1 MATYTLTDGTR
12 KTQLT
17 ISGDTTVV
25 FPTKLDYFGVRSL
38 DGANILVSKI
48 KAPTIL
54 EDGVYSTDEGDGDVV
69 VDDGVFTDTLYLK
82 GSGTVVVYGGAKSNH
97 LPFKATGKGGDD
109 GGTLRMLGATTTPL
123 SDGATTNPITIDGQS
138 VTVEKNDVAIYN
150 TREFYFSG
158 TTWSEFGGQM
168 DTVPTKDSA
177 NAVTSDGVW
186 KYTPLRRTGTNY
198 TSAVGGYSSQALHSV
213 YAIAFGDLVD
223 ASGNASA
230 AFGHGT
236 HASEAYMIAVG
247 KYNNPRTGDLF
258 NVGNGSNSNNR
269 SNIIEANGTSFNVNG
284 EIQQNGVPIRATTMP
299 TITASMLGKVV
310 QYVGTSDS
318 NYKQGWNYVAV
329 SDGAAEPTYNWQAL
343 MDSVPTSGSNNPVT
357 SDGIYQRTPLY
368 RSTNGGAQAGNGSQA
383 NISGSIAV
391 GSYARATGSAS
402 AAFGSTTSAAYTAMM
417 AVGVANNPRN
427 GDFFEVGNGT
437 NASNR
442 SNIVEVDST
451 SLNVNG
457 DIKRDGV
464 GIDDYTTTERKIGKW
479 IDGSDL
485 YQRTFVVTGLV
496 NMQTN
501 KAVLGTSGI
510 DIKAIDGYIEWTLNG
525 EPSPRTALNYSSGN
539 NYYVVTQIA
548 YTDINI
554 QPNRANTTT
563 LTFGIPE
570 AVVTIKY
577 TKISEQANALNANIQ
592 QTEEPT
598 DEMR

>member
-97 LPFKATGKGGDD
+97 LPFKVGGKGGDD

-329 SDGAAEPTYNWQAL
+329 SDGEETPTYSWQAL
-343 MDSVPTSGSNNPVT
+343 MDIYPTSGSNNPVT
-357 SDGIYQRTPLY
+357 SGAVYSRTPWARGSNAGSAY
-368 RSTNGGAQAGNGSQA
+368 IGTQCEASRSNSVALGTGARAQNTCTL
-383 NISGSIAV
+383 AV
-391 GSYARATGSAS
+391 G
-402 AAFGSTTSAAYTAMM
+402 TSITANQPNM
-417 AVGVANNPRN
+417 VAIGLNNSPRS
-427 GDFFEVGNGT
+427 GDLFNIGNGT
-437 NASNR
+437 NTSNR
-442 SNIVEVDST
+442 SNIVEVNHT
-451 SLNVNG
+451 SMNVNG
-457 DIKRDGV
+457 DIKRNNVPIYPLVYDSA
-464 GIDDYTTTERKIGKW
+464 TESYIF
-479 IDGSDL
+479 S
-485 YQRTFVVTGLV
+485 GL
-496 NMQTN
+496 N
-501 KAVLGTSGI
+501 S
-510 DIKAIDGYIEWTLNG
+510 
-525 EPSPRTALNYSSGN
+525 
-539 NYYVVTQIA
+539 
-548 YTDINI
+548 
-554 QPNRANTTT
+554 
-563 LTFGIPE
+563 
-570 AVVTIKY
+570 
-577 TKISEQANALNANIQ
+577 
-592 QTEEPT
+592 
-598 DEMR
+598 